1 MKKIGLFLV
10 FITLFGMALC
20 PPVQKDII
28 KIKVIRFYEFLQYE
42 RELDLFA
49 EHLGWKESRNNWEVI
64 NPINCMG
71 AYQFHPKTLQRL
83 GYDINP
89 REFKKDP
96 SIFPKELQEECLR
109 LLIKVNLMSL
119 KKYEHYIG
127 TTINGIKITRSGL
140 LAGMHLGGLGS
151 VKVFLLTNGKS
162 DRHDINGTRISDYI
176 KEFSTYKI

>member
-1 MKKIGLFLV
+1 
-10 FITLFGMALC
+10 
-20 PPVQKDII
+20 
-28 KIKVIRFYEFLQYE
+28 
-42 RELDLFA
+42 
-49 EHLGWKESRNNWEVI
+49 
-64 NPINCMG
+64 
-71 AYQFHPKTLQRL
+71 
-83 GYDINP
+83 
-89 REFKKDP
+89 
-96 SIFPKELQEECLR
+96 
-109 LLIKVNLMSL
+109 LIKVNLMSL